1 MKLRLIAVGT
11 RPPEWVKEGFAE
23 YARRLPRE
31 MPLELVELSPA
42 TRSKGRTR
50 HASDGAVRQIREAE
64 GERLLAQVKDTD
76 WVVALD
82 EHGKTWSTLDLAQK
96 LDNWRMQGR
105 DVTFLIGGAEGLADA
120 CRARADEILSLSAM
134 TLPHALVRVVLAEQ
148 LYRAWTVASGHPYHR
163 GG

>member
-1 MKLRLIAVGT
+1 VKLRLIAVGT
-11 RPPEWVKEGFAE
+11 RPPEWVKKGFAE

-42 TRSKGRTR
+42 SRSKGRSR
-50 HASDGAVRQIREAE
+50 HAGSGARQIREVE

-82 EHGKTWSTLDLAQK
+82 EHGKTCSTLELAQK
-96 LDNWRMQGR
+96 LENWRMQGR

-120 CRARADEILSLSAM
+120 CRARANEILSLSAM
-134 TLPHALVRVVLAEQ
+134 TLPHALVRVLLAEQ
-148 LYRAWTVASGHPYHR
+148 LYRAWTIASGHPYHR
-163 GG
+163 GD

>member
-1 MKLRLIAVGT
+1 VKIRLVAVGQ
-11 RPPEWVKEGFAE
+11 RPPEWVSEGFLD

-31 MPLELVELSPA
+31 MPLELVEVPAATGTKGSPGQA
-42 TRSKGRTR
+42 
-50 HASDGAVRQIREAE
+50 REIEAR
-64 GERLLAQVKDTD
+64 RLLGRVGDRD

-82 EHGKTWSTLDLAQK
+82 ERGKTWSTLDLAGK

-105 DVTFLIGGAEGLADA
+105 DVTFLVGGAEGLAAA
-120 CRARADEILSLSAM
+120 CRARADEVLSLSNL

-148 LYRAWTVASGHPYHR
+148 VYRAWSVISGHPYHR

>member
-23 YARRLPRE
+23 YARRMPRE
-31 MPLELVELSPA
+31 MPLELIELPPA
-42 TRSKGRTR
+42 IRSKGSMR
-50 HASDGAVRQIREAE
+50 HPGGGAARQVREAE
-64 GERLLAQVKDTD
+64 GERLLAQLKDTD

-82 EHGKTWSTLDLAQK
+82 ERGKTWSTLELAQK

-120 CRARADEILSLSAM
+120 CRARANDILSLSAM
-134 TLPHALVRVVLAEQ
+134 TLPHALVRVLLAEQ
-148 LYRAWTVASGHPYHR
+148 LYRAWTVVSGHPYHR

>member
-1 MKLRLIAVGT
+1 VKLRLIAVGT
-11 RPPEWVKEGFAE
+11 RPPEWVKDGFAD

-42 TRSKGRTR
+42 TRSKG
-50 HASDGAVRQIREAE
+50 GARQPGGSTARQIREVE
-64 GERLLAQVKDTD
+64 GQRLLAQVNDRD

-82 EHGKTWSTLDLAQK
+82 ERGKTWSTLELAQK

-105 DVTFLIGGAEGLADA
+105 DVTFLIGGAEGLAEA
-120 CRARADEILSLSAM
+120 CRTRADDVLSLSAM
-134 TLPHALVRVVLAEQ
+134 TLPHALVRVLLAEQ
-148 LYRAWTVASGHPYHR
+148 LYRAWTVVSGHPYHR